1 MKKVVPFTKTIT
13 FRTMI
18 AEITNIEVKHNL
30 KLNSDNEIDGD
41 ILVDGTYKMTDA
53 SQIEEEFHYK
63 LPFTISVDSKY
74 NLDDLEITIG
84 DFYFEIIN
92 EEDLK
97 INIDIDLNGLEEKE
111 LIIEEETE
119 FLKLEE
125 DYVRNDDLEIP
136 VEINENIYKFEME
149 ENELLDNLNK
159 ELEEENY
166 NFEKEM
172 EEEYNKPLVEV
183 NENKT
188 VKSNSSVGSIFASIP
203 SSEETFSTYYVYVV
217 SETDTVESIIDKY
230 KTTREELQNYN
241 DLKEVKVGSKLI
253 IPCTNNE

>member
-30 KLNSDNEIDGD
+30 KLKSDYEIDGD
-41 ILVDGTYKMTDA
+41 ILIDGTYKMTDA
-53 SQIEEEFHYK
+53 SQIEEKFHYK
-63 LPFTISVDSKY
+63 LPFTIAVDSKY
-74 NLDDLEITIG
+74 SLDDLEITIG

-97 INIDIDLNGLEEKE
+97 INIDIDLNGLEEK
-111 LIIEEETE
+111 LILDDEPE

-125 DYVRNDDLEIP
+125 EYVRNDDLEIP
-136 VEINENIYKFEME
+136 VEINENIYKFEID
-149 ENELLDNLNK
+149 ENEMLDNFNK
-159 ELEEENY
+159 ELEEKYIFDDEI
-166 NFEKEM
+166 
-172 EEEYNKPLVEV
+172 EEDSKPLVEV
-183 NENKT
+183 NQNKT

-217 SETDTVESIIDKY
+217 GETDTVESIIDKY
-230 KTTREELQNYN
+230 KTTREELLNYN
-241 DLKEVKVGSKLI
+241 DLTNVKVGSKLI
-253 IPCTNNE
+253 IPCINNE